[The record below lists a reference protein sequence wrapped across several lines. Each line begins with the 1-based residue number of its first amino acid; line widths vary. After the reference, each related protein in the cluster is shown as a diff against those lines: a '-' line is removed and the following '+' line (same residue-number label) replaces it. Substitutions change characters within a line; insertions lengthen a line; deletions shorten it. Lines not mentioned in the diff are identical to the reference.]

1 MKVTGTLLS
10 ISDLGW
16 GSVRYKPDSDLIK
29 TGYKDRR
36 RGFTRGLCVADVTFL
51 GSDWKI
57 CHSTS
62 GMRRKSV
69 RGIGGRASGQS
80 QNRQCTQ

>member
-1 MKVTGTLLS
+1 MEVIGTLLS

-16 GSVRYKPDSDLIK
+16 GSIRYKPDSDLIK
-29 TGYKDRR
+29 TGCKDRR
-36 RGFTRGLCVADVTFL
+36 CGFIRGLRAADVTFL
-51 GSDWKI
+51 GSDWRI

-62 GMRRKSV
+62 GMKRKSV

-80 QNRQCTQ
+80 HNIHCTQ